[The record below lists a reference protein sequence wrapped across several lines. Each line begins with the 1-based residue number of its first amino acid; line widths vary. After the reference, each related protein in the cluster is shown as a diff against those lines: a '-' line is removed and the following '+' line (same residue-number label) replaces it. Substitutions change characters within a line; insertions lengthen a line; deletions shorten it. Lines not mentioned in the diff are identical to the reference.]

1 METSENSV
9 LKRII
14 KFNKSIHENQ
24 DMLTKDEQKELIDIL
39 NDVADY
45 GKSINTD
52 MHTNEKL
59 NKVFDMY
66 LSSKRLST
74 ETIDKIIK
82 IKEDYN
88 NYLNYV
94 TNERAKLPTPAFTV
108 RHTSPPHGIKY
119 ESPFGSVK
127 KSILGGKTNKR
138 KRKSRSKTNKR
149 KSKKSKK

>member
-1 METSENSV
+1 MKYSENTI

-45 GKSINTD
+45 GKSINAD

-66 LSSKRLST
+66 LSSKRLSP

-88 NYLNYV
+88 NLV
-94 TNERAKLPTPAFTV
+94 NERAKLPTPAFTV
-108 RHTSPPHGIKY
+108 THTSPPHGIKY

-138 KRKSRSKTNKR
+138 KRKSISKTNKR
-149 KSKKSKK
+149 KSNKSKK

>member
-1 METSENSV
+1 MKYSENSI

-45 GKSINTD
+45 GKSINAD

-66 LSSKRLST
+66 LSSKRLSP

-88 NYLNYV
+88 NLV
-94 TNERAKLPTPAFTV
+94 NERAKLPTPAFTV
-108 RHTSPPHGIKY
+108 RHTSPLHGIKY

-138 KRKSRSKTNKR
+138 KRKSISKTNKR